1 MNILFVGQTGI
12 VGSKFV
18 DRFHNSHNL
27 FLVSSSKSN
36 FKNNLGYDLSDLNRC
51 YDLKKNLPKSID
63 YVINFAGNKNIEDCE
78 INPKKCYQSNFFL
91 VKNLITVFNKSCLI
105 HLSTDYVFDG
115 LQGNYTINSIPNPS
129 TVYGK
134 SKFEAENYIKLHC
147 KNYTI
152 VRASAIYHNNSSF
165 IKFII
170 SRIENSKFVEAYED
184 VLFSPTYL
192 NDLIS
197 SIDSVLK
204 NGCDNSVI
212 HVCDNIIS
220 RYDFA
225 CKVSIQLV
233 GNHDLIRKTKNPN
246 KSVFFPNLS
255 LIDSGF
261 INKLTTSKN
270 LSIEFN

>member
-1 MNILFVGQTGI
+1 MKIVNLLKHMKMYYFLQHEFQCLLFV
-12 VGSKFV
+12 
-18 DRFHNSHNL
+18 
-27 FLVSSSKSN
+27 
-36 FKNNLGYDLSDLNRC
+36 
-51 YDLKKNLPKSID
+51 
-63 YVINFAGNKNIEDCE
+63 
-78 INPKKCYQSNFFL
+78 
-91 VKNLITVFNKSCLI
+91 
-105 HLSTDYVFDG
+105 
-115 LQGNYTINSIPNPS
+115 
-129 TVYGK
+129 
-134 SKFEAENYIKLHC
+134 
-147 KNYTI
+147 
-152 VRASAIYHNNSSF
+152 
-165 IKFII
+165 
-170 SRIENSKFVEAYED
+170 
-184 VLFSPTYL
+184 YL

-233 GNHDLIRKTKNPN
+233 GNHDLIKKTKNPN

-270 LSIEFN
+270 LWIEFN